1 MKKTVDIQ
9 LGGLLFH
16 LDEDAFVRL
25 SEYLDQLRRHLAAT
39 EGREEVLSD
48 IEARIAELFRER
60 LGAGREVV
68 ALADVEEAMRRL
80 GAPSEFGEA
89 APAVETGGE
98 SSERKRLYRD
108 GEDRLIAGV
117 CAGLGH
123 YFAVDPVVVRI
134 AFVLFGFVTGVGV
147 VAYLVLWAA
156 MPRAVTAAERLAM
169 RGRPATFENIRRA
182 VEEEVSGLEG
192 RLRPPARR
200 AVERVGEVVKALVRG
215 TLRVV
220 GVLLLLVAFAMGAG
234 LLAVVWGVG
243 VPGWGPDSVSAA
255 EFFGLFMP
263 DGWGMGYFVTA
274 AVLVLMAPL
283 VAAVLLVVRVG
294 TRAQIRGYGTILAV
308 ASALSIAGV
317 ALLVAFGIRTGLEFS
332 DASEVL
338 HAVELPAGPT
348 AWTWRMVDGAAG
360 AGERVRFAE
369 GESGES
375 SWVFTPDRVYFDGI
389 ELDVEATERATPRL
403 EWTATAEGG
412 SRRAA
417 RARASSIAFGVQADS
432 TGTIQV
438 SDVLSFPRAERFRG
452 QRVRLVLYLPV
463 GQTLH
468 IDPTAEPYL
477 DDVANL
483 DDAWD
488 GAMGGRTWQMT
499 SAGLTELR

>member
-39 EGREEVLSD
+39 EGSEEVLSD

-98 SSERKRLYRD
+98 PSERKRLYRD

-134 AFVLFGFVTGVGV
+134 AFVLFGFFTGVGV

-156 MPRAVTAAERLAM
+156 TPRAVTAAERLAM

-200 AVERVGEVVKALVRG
+200 AVERVGEVVKALV
-215 TLRVV
+215 
-220 GVLLLLVAFAMGAG
+220 
-234 LLAVVWGVG
+234 
-243 VPGWGPDSVSAA
+243 
-255 EFFGLFMP
+255 
-263 DGWGMGYFVTA
+263 
-274 AVLVLMAPL
+274 
-283 VAAVLLVVRVG
+283 
-294 TRAQIRGYGTILAV
+294 
-308 ASALSIAGV
+308 LSLI
-317 ALLVAFGIRTGLEFS
+317 
-332 DASEVL
+332 
-338 HAVELPAGPT
+338 
-348 AWTWRMVDGAAG
+348 
-360 AGERVRFAE
+360 
-369 GESGES
+369 
-375 SWVFTPDRVYFDGI
+375 
-389 ELDVEATERATPRL
+389 
-403 EWTATAEGG
+403 
-412 SRRAA
+412 
-417 RARASSIAFGVQADS
+417 
-432 TGTIQV
+432 
-438 SDVLSFPRAERFRG
+438 
-452 QRVRLVLYLPV
+452 
-463 GQTLH
+463 H
-468 IDPTAEPYL
+468 I
-477 DDVANL
+477 
-483 DDAWD
+483 
-488 GAMGGRTWQMT
+488 
-499 SAGLTELR
+499 